1 MRKKIGANLLLISL
15 GITKKKAFY
24 TLQTTK
30 NIKNVLSKNKTPTT
44 FKSLIKLNEA
54 ITEKKVSIL
63 RIKIVKQKNL

>member
-30 NIKNVLSKNKTPTT
+30 NIKKVLSKNKTPTT